1 MSDIPKATAIELYAL
16 FDEIH
21 ARLIRASGITIG
33 PGSIE
38 ELVNAINEANEF
50 ASQMEDIWADI
61 LTIEER
67 AGVGG

>member
-1 MSDIPKATAIELYAL
+1 MPDIPKETAIALYAL

-38 ELVNAINEANEF
+38 ELVIAINEANEY
-50 ASQMEDIWADI
+50 ASDMEDLWSTV
-61 LTIEER
+61 LTLDER
-67 AGVGG
+67 ATED

>member
-1 MSDIPKATAIELYAL
+1 LYRL

-38 ELVNAINEANEF
+38 ELVIAINEANEY
-50 ASQMEDIWADI
+50 ASQMEEIWATV
-61 LTIEER
+61 LTLEER
-67 AGVGG
+67 AAD